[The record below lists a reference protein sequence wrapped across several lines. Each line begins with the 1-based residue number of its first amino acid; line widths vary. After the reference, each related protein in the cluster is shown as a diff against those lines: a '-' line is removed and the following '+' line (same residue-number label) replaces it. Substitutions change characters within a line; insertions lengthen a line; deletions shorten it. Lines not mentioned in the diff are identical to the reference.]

1 MFAAWGLS
9 DFHVSTPLALALVSL
24 LGYLIG
30 RCRSN
35 RRTEAG
41 LRSRRE
47 LRRAHS
53 VARELER
60 IARTIRRNLSRH
72 HASLAKFK
80 QRVGNLSAQQQEA
93 AWREL
98 CREANEILTP
108 TLRLTT
114 QLATAYD
121 QLRHQSNVLLSFS
134 EVHTDPLTG
143 VHNRRSLDEAIAA
156 QLEIAARYDDPFS
169 VILLDV
175 DHCSDVPG
183 WQGQLQGDL
192 MLQEVARLLDEGVR
206 ETDVVGRYG
215 AEQFLVVL
223 PRADLEGACMVAE
236 RLRVRVGKVCP
247 AALRAGVAAAQDGD
261 TVEALLDRVGAALD
275 QTKEAGRHRI
285 GRSSGE
291 CPEPA
296 CEPELVG

>member
-1 MFAAWGLS
+1 
-9 DFHVSTPLALALVSL
+9 
-24 LGYLIG
+24 
-30 RCRSN
+30 
-35 RRTEAG
+35 
-41 LRSRRE
+41 
-47 LRRAHS
+47 
-53 VARELER
+53 
-60 IARTIRRNLSRH
+60 
-72 HASLAKFK
+72 
-80 QRVGNLSAQQQEA
+80 
-93 AWREL
+93 
-98 CREANEILTP
+98 
-108 TLRLTT
+108 
-114 QLATAYD
+114 
-121 QLRHQSNVLLSFS
+121 
-134 EVHTDPLTG
+134 
-143 VHNRRSLDEAIAA
+143 
-156 QLEIAARYDDPFS
+156 
-169 VILLDV
+169 
-175 DHCSDVPG
+175 
-183 WQGQLQGDL
+183 

-261 TVEALLDRVGAALD
+261 TVEALLDRAGAALD